1 MRTFISRLLLISF
14 LCIFSSACKKT
25 SEGET
30 VAVWDKVYMVKIVE
44 FERDIFS
51 DRLIEKEDSKEFT
64 ASDDDV
70 AAEEGF
76 IWYLANIKTFCKLNE
91 SSNGRWISIP
101 KFYFVYDEDGHLV
114 PRIKGEEKQKLINTA
129 LSGDDIQAYK
139 DNLPPYHFEY
149 SALIAE

>member
-1 MRTFISRLLLISF
+1 MMFIILRLLLISL
-14 LCIFSSACKKT
+14 LCIFPSACKKT

-30 VAVWDKVYMVKIVE
+30 VAAWDKVYTVEIVE

-51 DRLIEKEDSKEFT
+51 GRLIKKEDSKEFM
-64 ASDDDV
+64 ASDDDA

-76 IWYLANIKTFCKLNE
+76 IWYLASIKTFCKLNE

-101 KFYFVYDEDGHLV
+101 KFYSVYDEDGHFV
-114 PRIKGEEKQKLINTA
+114 PRIKGEKKQKLINTA
-129 LSGDDIQAYK
+129 LSDDDIQAYK